1 MAAGFDTSPYCNML
15 WALEGLFLWQSG
27 ICMTYKL
34 VALDIDGTI
43 RGKEHPISDRTRRS
57 IAQVVEVG
65 VVVTLATGRSY
76 RSAVKQSQD
85 ARITA
90 PIVSFQGAHLADPA
104 TEEVLWH
111 QPLTEALTREA
122 LDALKAVNGW
132 NGDVM
137 AYYGHEVYV
146 NKMTP
151 WIEAYGGRN
160 EVVIHEV
167 GDLKKVAELE
177 PTRLV
182 AVGDPDE
189 VERLE
194 ARLQGIFDDSA
205 LHVTR
210 SLPQFCEILH
220 PHSGKDKALEQ
231 LCKRLGIGREEVVA
245 FGNGYNDV
253 HMLRWAG
260 LGVAIGGAV
269 AQALAAS
276 DRTAPPLE
284 EDGVAQ
290 VLEELLAQGLFS

>member
-1 MAAGFDTSPYCNML
+1 LAKRQGV
-15 WALEGLFLWQSG
+15 
-27 ICMTYKL
+27 TYKL
-34 VALDIDGTI
+34 VALDVDGTI
-43 RGKEHPISDRTRRS
+43 RSKEHPISDRTRRA
-57 IAQVVEVG
+57 IAQVIESG
-65 VVVTLATGRSY
+65 AVVTLATGRSY

-85 ARITA
+85 VRITA

-104 TEEVLWH
+104 TEEVFWH

-122 LDALKAVNGW
+122 LDAMREW
-132 NGDVM
+132 SGDVM

-160 EVVIHEV
+160 EVVINEV
-167 GDLKKVAELE
+167 GDLQKVAGLE

-182 AVGDPDE
+182 AVGEPDE
-189 VERLE
+189 IEKLE
-194 ARLQGIFDDSA
+194 TRLQGIFDSA

-220 PHSGKDKALEQ
+220 PKSGKDKALEQ
-231 LCKRLGIGREEVVA
+231 FCKRLSIGPEQVVA

-269 AQALAAS
+269 PQALAAA
-276 DRTAPPLE
+276 DRTGPPVE

-290 VLEELLAQGLFS
+290 VLEELLAQGMFG